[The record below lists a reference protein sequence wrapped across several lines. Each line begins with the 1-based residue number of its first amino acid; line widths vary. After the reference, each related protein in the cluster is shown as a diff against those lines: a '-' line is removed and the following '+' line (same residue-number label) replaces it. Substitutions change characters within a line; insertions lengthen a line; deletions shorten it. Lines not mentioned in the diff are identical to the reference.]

1 MPIDAIEK
9 YNNDASHLLDPDGG
23 ENLET
28 SDLYHFP
35 FSEGYRVLSK
45 AARVADNTTNPY
57 QSAYEIMQYVYGAMS
72 YTYEEPYIEY
82 TISDLYTMDHPSPHR
97 REVRGSLR

>member
-1 MPIDAIEK
+1 MAVEIRVDPTGLTSWMARMPIDAVEK

-35 FSEGYRVLSK
+35 FSEGYRVLLE
-45 AARVADNTTNPY
+45 AAQRLMVR
-57 QSAYEIMQYVYGAMS
+57 QSRI
-72 YTYEEPYIEY
+72 
-82 TISDLYTMDHPSPHR
+82 SPHMR
-97 REVRGSLR
+97 